1 MVEKDSIYRLFR
13 LGFHAP
19 SWQDVYT
26 SWHPHMQALI
36 VARCSSSWD
45 DGIIFSSNTYHFIN
59 AYDPIVLKEEK
70 TSYCTMIYS
79 IGFSVFRKKLI
90 YFFMVQT
97 TKCKF
102 EVKIVKIKYVNILEL
117 FMWGVKNKC
126 GDIKISLTSKRN
138 KGINKTLI
146 AHFNGA

>member
-1 MVEKDSIYRLFR
+1 
-13 LGFHAP
+13 
-19 SWQDVYT
+19 
-26 SWHPHMQALI
+26 
-36 VARCSSSWD
+36 
-45 DGIIFSSNTYHFIN
+45 
-59 AYDPIVLKEEK
+59 
-70 TSYCTMIYS
+70 
-79 IGFSVFRKKLI
+79 
-90 YFFMVQT
+90 MVQT

-102 EVKIVKIKYVNILEL
+102 EVKIVKIKSVNILEL